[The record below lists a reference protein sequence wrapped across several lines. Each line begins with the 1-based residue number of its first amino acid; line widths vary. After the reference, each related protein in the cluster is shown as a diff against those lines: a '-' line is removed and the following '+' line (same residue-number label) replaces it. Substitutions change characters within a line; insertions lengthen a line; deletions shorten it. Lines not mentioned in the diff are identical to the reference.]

1 MEGDTA
7 FMFHLTWIQDERK
20 QSRLRLPVDF
30 VAGFPVL
37 CRNNTDC
44 SSDTDPLIGKGCA
57 DG

>member
-7 FMFHLTWIQDERK
+7 LMFGLTWIQGERK
-20 QSRLRLPVDF
+20 QQVGLLVDF
-30 VAGFPVL
+30 VAGFFVL